1 MPIRG
6 MRSSCWSWSAMV
18 RPPGSSFPASVC
30 CAAPRWPDGPTL
42 RKVSARGPAD
52 EREGAFVR
60 LKISQRTDEFFRL
73 FAESARN
80 LRTAGEMLKD
90 LIEDY
95 TDVETKARRIQDR
108 EHEGD
113 EITHEIIRRLNTSFV
128 TPMDRED
135 IYALGSA
142 LDDVMDAVDA
152 VADLFVLHRIE
163 EPLPEMKALAEVLL
177 RGVQQT
183 EQALEVFPQ
192 MDRDRLEP
200 YWVEITRLEKEGD
213 RIYRRAVADLF
224 SGDYK
229 AMDVLKWK
237 DVIDNLE
244 EGVDGLAGGPT
255 PPRPAAPPRTA
266 PGRSWPGSP
275 TGTPPASGG

>member
-42 RKVSARGPAD
+42 RKVSARGPAGNR
-52 EREGAFVR
+52 REHHVR

-95 TDVETKARRIQDR
+95 TDVESKARRIQ
-108 EHEGD
+108 
-113 EITHEIIRRLNTSFV
+113 
-128 TPMDRED
+128 DRED

-163 EPLPEMKALAEVLL
+163 EPLPEMKALADVLL

-200 YWVEITRLEKEGD
+200 YWVEINRLENEGD

-237 DVIDNLE
+237 EVIEYLE
-244 EGVDGLAGGPT
+244 EALDGLENVSNIIEAT
-255 PPRPAAPPRTA
+255 VLKH
-266 PGRSWPGSP
+266 
-275 TGTPPASGG
+275 